1 MTDKQRNLVKWIEN
15 MLDIKYDEKENLSD
29 WINCNKST
37 AQIVAEENEEM
48 NLQLEMESEIMNG

>member
-29 WINCNKST
+29 WINRNKST

-48 NLQLEMESEIMNG
+48 NLQLEMKSEIMNG